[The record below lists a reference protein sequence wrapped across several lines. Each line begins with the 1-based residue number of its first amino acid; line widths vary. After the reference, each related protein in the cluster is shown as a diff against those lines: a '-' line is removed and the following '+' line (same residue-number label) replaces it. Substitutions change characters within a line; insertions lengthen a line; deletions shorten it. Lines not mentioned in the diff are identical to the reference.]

1 MISKESQNNFQ
12 ELIRVCSH
20 GEMCVVECS
29 DSKDRKY
36 QVICAVVDLPEFDE
50 AVYVPFGF
58 MLTPNIYNLLD
69 RINPPESLKG
79 EWAWPESTFYSS

>member
-1 MISKESQNNFQ
+1 MITNESIRNFQ
-12 ELIRVCSH
+12 ELARVCAH
-20 GEMCVVECS
+20 GDMSVVECS

-36 QVICAVVDLPEFDE
+36 QVICAVVDPPDSDE

-69 RINPPESLKG
+69 RIKPPESLKG
-79 EWAWPESTFYSS
+79 EWAWPESTYYS